1 MELCSTKPDG
11 VIRGTSQ
18 RGKVGH
24 PKQDRHPGALEEN
37 PLDPLLKALDNR
49 AESIALLRRNFLHS
63 KLNRTQKKHR
73 MARTE
78 QNYENYS
85 QRWGLGWGW
94 GVLRGGVCF

>member
-49 AESIALLRRNFLHS
+49 AESIALFRRNFLHS
-63 KLNRTQKKHR
+63 ELNRTQKRPR
-73 MARTE
+73 MAPH
-78 QNYENYS
+78 
-85 QRWGLGWGW
+85 
-94 GVLRGGVCF
+94 